1 MPFFSIVIPS
11 YNRAEYLHLTIESIQ
26 DQLFQDWE
34 CVIIDDGSTDN
45 SAEIVQEIIQNDA
58 RIKYI
63 YQENAER
70 SVARN
75 NGIKNSSGEYI
86 CFLDSDDLY
95 KENHLQVLFENI
107 HISENKISLFFVN
120 QTILIEN
127 REEKCSTITYYSSA
141 DYFIENSIIPVRVCI
156 HRDIFKSYSFDQRI
170 VIVEDAVLWTQIA
183 RHFPIFH
190 IEVDTVIYRWHDDN
204 SVNIK
209 NNCFLPRLKGLYIL
223 FESKEMRQ
231 YISRKMRNKAIGNC
245 YYGIAKH
252 YSYKQNFIKMC
263 IFIFR
268 SILKDLKCK
277 QNKAKIYMIYEYF
290 R

>member
-1 MPFFSIVIPS
+1 MKDSFCFLFFLIFKLPFFSIVIPS

-127 REEKCSTITYYSSA
+127 REEKCSTITYYSSP

-190 IEVDTVIYRWHDDN
+190 I
-204 SVNIK
+204 
-209 NNCFLPRLKGLYIL
+209 
-223 FESKEMRQ
+223 
-231 YISRKMRNKAIGNC
+231 
-245 YYGIAKH
+245 
-252 YSYKQNFIKMC
+252 
-263 IFIFR
+263 
-268 SILKDLKCK
+268 
-277 QNKAKIYMIYEYF
+277 
-290 R
+290 